1 MKKHTNNY
9 QIVLPKTKIKTKTK
23 NYLDL
28 IKSTRLNTPIYKK
41 YRQQSNMLSKTM
53 RNIIIKIQTM
63 KNSTGQITQS
73 LQQSKILKIFSPN
86 SYKLFNNYNIYE
98 DLKFER

>member
-1 MKKHTNNY
+1 
-9 QIVLPKTKIKTKTK
+9 
-23 NYLDL
+23 
-28 IKSTRLNTPIYKK
+28 
-41 YRQQSNMLSKTM
+41 
-53 RNIIIKIQTM
+53 M